1 MLVIL
6 LLALLFVWT
15 TLSWSWLSRIP
26 GEAPGWREAFLPA
39 VVILGAF
46 IAITSEALSLFNA
59 IQHLALVFVWLA
71 LLVISLILM
80 RRQGGL
86 AQQRVIEYRESFHLS
101 RKSKPDQLMLLV
113 LFLFTSL
120 LFIVA
125 RLAPPN
131 TNDSLSYHM
140 SRVMH
145 WIQAQSLD
153 HYPTV
158 IDRQLWMPPWAEMTI
173 TQLYLFTGD
182 DGLSNLVQWFSM
194 VACLVVVSMFAKR
207 LDAST
212 TGQLFAALFC
222 VTIPMGILQATSS
235 QTDYA
240 TALWLVALA
249 YYALLAHQRGLIM
262 LEWLLVSLVVAL
274 GVMTKGTFYIFASPF
289 LVWLL
294 LSTVRRTGVFSAI
307 KYALLG
313 LLIVAFL
320 NSGVWL
326 RNYHTYGFP
335 LGPSDSIGYLSN
347 EAITPAILLSN
358 LLRNSTLHL
367 GTAYGVVNGPHTD
380 LVEKFHQVIGIDLND
395 PRTTLDE
402 YRIKRYLHED
412 RAGNPLHFL
421 LIPLTAL
428 ALLKTGSGL
437 KEHRQVWVFALAVVS
452 TFVLFSAVYKWQ
464 STGSRLL
471 LPFFVSWAPLA
482 GLAMGK
488 LKYKRITY
496 LVGLVLVI
504 AGIQPLLSNPSR
516 ALLPFSPEFASLPG
530 STRSELLFA
539 NSPEVMPAYLAL
551 ASDIANSGCT
561 QVGIK
566 FRSSDVEYPLW
577 YLLVSKGLGPQ
588 IEHIDVPAPS
598 GKYLEQSFQPCAIV
612 CTVCDQDSLHDL
624 PLKAVYQGT
633 FFLYLSAAT
642 TYVN

>member
-6 LLALLFVWT
+6 PLALFVIWTILFWC
-15 TLSWSWLSRIP
+15 WLTQVP
-26 GEAPGWREAFLPA
+26 GETPGWREAFLPA
-39 VVILGAF
+39 SIVLGVI
-46 IAITSEALSLFNA
+46 IAVSSEALSLFNA
-59 IQHLALVFVWLA
+59 IQPLAVVFVWLA
-71 LLVISLILM
+71 TLVVSLILM
-80 RRQGGL
+80 RHHGGL
-86 AQQRVIEYRESFHLS
+86 AQQRVKAYRETFHL
-101 RKSKPDQLMLLV
+101 RGMSKPDQLMLLV
-113 LFLFTSL
+113 LSLFSSL
-120 LFIVA
+120 LFVVA

-145 WIQAQSLD
+145 WMQAQSLD
-153 HYPTV
+153 HFPTA

-173 TQLYLFTGD
+173 TQLYLFKGD
-182 DGLSNLVQWFSM
+182 DGFSNLVQWFSM
-194 VACLVVVSMFAKR
+194 VACLVVVSLIAKR
-207 LDAST
+207 LGAST

-222 VTIPMGILQATSS
+222 VTIPMGLLQATST
-235 QTDYA
+235 QTDYV

-262 LEWLLVSLVVAL
+262 LEWLLVSLVVGL
-274 GVMTKGTFYIFASPF
+274 GVMTKGTFYIFALPF

-294 LSTVRRTGVFSAI
+294 VSTLRRTGVLPAI

-320 NSGVWL
+320 NAGVWS
-326 RNYHTYGFP
+326 RNYQTYGFP

-347 EAITPAILLSN
+347 EAITPATLLSN

-367 GTAYGVVNGPHTD
+367 GTAYGVVNGPMTA
-380 LVEKFHQVIGIDLND
+380 VVSKFHQLIGLDLDD
-395 PRTTLDE
+395 PRITLDE

-421 LIPLTAL
+421 LIPLTGL
-428 ALLKTGSGL
+428 ALLKTRTGFKG
-437 KEHRQVWVFALAVVS
+437 HHQVWVFALAVCS
-452 TFVLFSAVYKWQ
+452 TFLLFSAVYKWQ

-488 LKYKRITY
+488 PKYKRPAY

-516 ALLPFSPEFASLPG
+516 ALIPFSPEFANLHG
-530 STRSELLFA
+530 SSRSELLFA

-551 ASDIANSGCT
+551 ASDIANSDCA

-566 FRSSDVEYPLW
+566 LRSSDVEYPLW
-577 YLLVSKGLGPQ
+577 YLLVSEGLDPQ
-588 IEHIDVPAPS
+588 IKHIDVPSPS
-598 GKYLEQSFQPCAIV
+598 GKYLDESFQPCAIV
-612 CTVCDQDSLHDL
+612 CTTCDRDSLHGL

-633 FFLYLSAAT
+633 YFLYLSAAT
-642 TYVN
+642 VEN